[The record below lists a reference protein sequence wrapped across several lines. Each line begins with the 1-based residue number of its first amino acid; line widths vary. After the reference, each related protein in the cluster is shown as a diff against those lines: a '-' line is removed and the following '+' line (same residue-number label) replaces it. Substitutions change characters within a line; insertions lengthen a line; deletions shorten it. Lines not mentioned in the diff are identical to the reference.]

1 MSMAITQSFMMM
13 RSGRFENSVLIY
25 YRAEILSYCMRIE
38 GLDFECGLGGS
49 DANF

>member
-1 MSMAITQSFMMM
+1 MAITQSFMMT

-25 YRAEILSYCMRIE
+25 YRAELFPYCMRIE

-49 DANF
+49 DTNL